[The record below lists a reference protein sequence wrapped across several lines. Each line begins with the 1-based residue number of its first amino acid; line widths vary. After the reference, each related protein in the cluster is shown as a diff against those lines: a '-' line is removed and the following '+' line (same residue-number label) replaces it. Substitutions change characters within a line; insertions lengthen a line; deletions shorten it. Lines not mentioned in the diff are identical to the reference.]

1 MQSVFVVLWLHSLGQ
16 STLKQFRVDLSPS
29 RYPQDNKDGFSRI
42 CQLFRSFAF
51 ASLGS
56 RNRSSPPRTCKDA
69 SSILACVLLQL
80 PVTYI
85 TPLKFDSWFTSFF
98 FFNFKASFVPTTT
111 FIPVSFVCCCRKSCR
126 RRGGAAALL
135 SIICCCSQ
143 IDYEVSTQLGIT
155 SSSTHGT
162 RDQLQP

>member
-1 MQSVFVVLWLHSLGQ
+1 
-16 STLKQFRVDLSPS
+16 
-29 RYPQDNKDGFSRI
+29 
-42 CQLFRSFAF
+42 
-51 ASLGS
+51 
-56 RNRSSPPRTCKDA
+56 
-69 SSILACVLLQL
+69 
-80 PVTYI
+80 
-85 TPLKFDSWFTSFF
+85 
-98 FFNFKASFVPTTT
+98 
-111 FIPVSFVCCCRKSCR
+111 VSFVCCCRKSCR